1 MKFAWIHE
9 HRRCWPVEVQ
19 AKVLGV
25 SRSGYYAWRDRP
37 VSVRRQRRQELL
49 KEIRRVHSDNHRI
62 YGSPRVHQQL
72 KAEGVACNVKTV
84 ATLMRDNDLAA
95 KTRRRF
101 RVRTTD
107 SHHDLPIAPNRLD
120 RRFHAPG
127 PNQAW
132 VADLTYIAT
141 GEGWLYL
148 AVVLDLYSRKVVGYA
163 MADHLKASLAVDA
176 LTRAIADRGRRAL
189 AGLLHHSD
197 RGVQYAC
204 DDYQAILHAYGIDC
218 SMSRLGNCY
227 DNAAMESFFGTLK
240 TELVHHERYR
250 TRAQAQQSIAD
261 YIEMFYN
268 TRRRHSTLGYLSP
281 AEFESRTG

>member
-9 HRRCWPVEVQ
+9 HRRWWPVELQ

-37 VSVRRQRRQELL
+37 ASARRRRQHELL
-49 KEIRRVHSDNHRI
+49 KDIRRVHADSRQT

-72 KAEGVACNVKTV
+72 KAEGVRCNVKTV

-107 SHHDLPIAPNRLD
+107 SKHDLPIAPNRLD
-120 RRFHAPG
+120 RGFHAPG

-132 VADLTYIAT
+132 VADLTYVPT
-141 GEGWLYL
+141 DQGWLYL
-148 AVVLDLYSRKVVGYA
+148 AAVLDLYSRKVVGYA
-163 MADHLKASLAVDA
+163 MADHLKASLAIDA
-176 LTRAIADRGRRAL
+176 LTRAIADRGRREL

-204 DDYQAILHAYGIDC
+204 DDYQAILDAYGIDC
-218 SMSRLGNCY
+218 SMSRRGNCY

-240 TELVHHERYR
+240 TELVHHEHYR
-250 TRAQAQQSIAD
+250 TRAEARQSIAD

-268 TRRRHSTLGYLSP
+268 TRRKHSTLGYLSP
-281 AEFESRTG
+281 AEFESMTG